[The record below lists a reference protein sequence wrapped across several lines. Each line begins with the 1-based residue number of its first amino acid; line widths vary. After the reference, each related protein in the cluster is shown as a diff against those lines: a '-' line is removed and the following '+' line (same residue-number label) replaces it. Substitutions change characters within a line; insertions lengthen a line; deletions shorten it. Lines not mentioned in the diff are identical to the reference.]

1 MSPRARKSDRRE
13 LPEFGAARGWARHRP
28 RNRLSDT
35 ARRCKTTP
43 FPSTLPFAARPL
55 MADYVLVAFS
65 PRCSVTAIGLCPDPS
80 TVCVHVHRLE
90 RQTALTVRETGYEE
104 QLSRQI
110 ESGRPELRNRACIRS
125 GAKRVRIRTP
135 APPAT
140 TPAPCCARPATSP
153 TSFYHCYAFQVFRWL
168 TAA

>member
-1 MSPRARKSDRRE
+1 
-13 LPEFGAARGWARHRP
+13 
-28 RNRLSDT
+28 
-35 ARRCKTTP
+35 
-43 FPSTLPFAARPL
+43 

-110 ESGRPELRNRACIRS
+110 ESGRPELRNRACIRN
-125 GAKRVRIRTP
+125 GAKRPDPHACSPRHHAGALLRTP
-135 APPAT
+135 RNEQQQMTEPPRRVVGKRQVRPNLSRADFGY
-140 TPAPCCARPATSP
+140 TPRPMSTP
-153 TSFYHCYAFQVFRWL
+153 TQVVP
-168 TAA
+168 